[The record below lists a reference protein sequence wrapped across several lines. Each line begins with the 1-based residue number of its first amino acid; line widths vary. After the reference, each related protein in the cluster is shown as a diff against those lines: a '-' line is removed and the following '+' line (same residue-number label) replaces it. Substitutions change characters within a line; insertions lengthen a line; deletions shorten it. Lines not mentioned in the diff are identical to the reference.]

1 MLDFEPAV
9 DRLQCS
15 ICFVTLKDDT
25 ILSITDVPAFGQ
37 TNKQSAA
44 EHTSERVVC
53 RTYAQGLRLNK
64 SSQPIRRFWE
74 IFRLLQN

>member
-1 MLDFEPAV
+1 MLDFERAAG
-9 DRLQCS
+9 RLQRR

-25 ILSITDVPAFGQ
+25 ILSIIDVPAFGQ

-53 RTYAQGLRLNK
+53 RTYA
-64 SSQPIRRFWE
+64 
-74 IFRLLQN
+74 